1 MGRGASKAGGGGGT
15 GQQQQQQRPDFP
27 EAFAP
32 GKDFEA
38 VGGVDHDARTV
49 SRMTQQEWDDYTAQ
63 FGNDLSYSDE
73 AKLMKDWDPSTNQLY
88 GYIRTT
94 NSMALN
100 KQFYD
105 NQGKT
110 PDEIFNK
117 NTKQGR
123 KDLETVN
130 TLDKAISSHKTP
142 SDGTYYRFCNPKSLQ
157 RSYGLSDAQL
167 QMVLQAP
174 NMSQAQLSQLNKALS
189 GSKASSPGYTSV
201 SANRSLNA
209 FKNPTK
215 KQSTG
220 YSIERRIAVK
230 KGTNGYA
237 AKRNAQESEVIF
249 GRNFGVNFSHITVE
263 GNHIVIHEYH

>member
-1 MGRGASKAGGGGGT
+1 MGRGARKSGGGAGGK
-15 GQQQQQQRPDFP
+15 QQQPVQEFP

-38 VGGVDHDARTV
+38 IGGVDHDMRTV
-49 SRMTQQEWDDYTAQ
+49 SRMTQQEWDQYTAK
-63 FGNDLSYSDE
+63 FGADLPYSE
-73 AKLMKDWDPSTNQLY
+73 EQKLMKDWDPRTNQLY

-110 PDEIFNK
+110 PDQIFNK
-117 NTKQGR
+117 RTKQGR

-130 TLDKAISSHKTP
+130 ALDSAINSHVTP
-142 SDGTYYRFCNPKSLQ
+142 SDGMYYRFCNPKSLQ
-157 RSYGLSDAQL
+157 RSYGLSDAQM
-167 QMVLQAP
+167 QMVLNAP
-174 NMSQAQLSQLNKALS
+174 NMNSQQLAQLNKALG

-201 SANRSLNA
+201 SANRSLNS

-215 KQSTG
+215 KQSQG
-220 YSIERRIAVK
+220 YSIERRISVK

-237 AKRNAQESEVIF
+237 PKRNAQESEVIF
-249 GRNFGVNFSHITVE
+249 GRNFGVNFSHVTVE